1 MSLAGSPVAVQN
13 FKSVQLSYGIYLEG
27 VTSIQDFKPSDM
39 KTTLAAI
46 AFIAMIMMAC
56 GPSREV
62 NVEMVNAQLVKVD
75 TIYRSSDNPKQQL
88 TWRDSDNIE
97 YISIV
102 SMNRSYPLG
111 VVMSML
117 RPR

>member
-1 MSLAGSPVAVQN
+1 
-13 FKSVQLSYGIYLEG
+13 
-27 VTSIQDFKPSDM
+27 M
-39 KTTLAAI
+39 KTILAAL
-46 AFIAMIMMAC
+46 AFIAVIVTAC
-56 GPSREV
+56 GPSREI
-62 NVEMVNAQLVKVD
+62 NVEVVSAQLVKVD

-102 SMNRSYPLG
+102 SMNRSYPVG

>member
-1 MSLAGSPVAVQN
+1 MAIKE
-13 FKSVQLSYGIYLEG
+13 FKQ
-27 VTSIQDFKPSDM
+27 SDM
-39 KTTLAAI
+39 KTALAGI
-46 AFIAMIMMAC
+46 AFIAVIIMAC
-56 GPSREV
+56 GPSKEI

-75 TIYRSSDNPKQQL
+75 TIYRSSENPKQQL

-111 VVMSML
+111 VIMSML

>member
-1 MSLAGSPVAVQN
+1 
-13 FKSVQLSYGIYLEG
+13 
-27 VTSIQDFKPSDM
+27 M
-39 KTTLAAI
+39 KTTLAAL
-46 AFIAMIMMAC
+46 AFVAILAVAC
-56 GPSREV
+56 NPAREI
-62 NVEMVNAQLVKVD
+62 NVEMVNAQLIKVD
-75 TIYRSSDNPKQQL
+75 TIFRSSDNPKQQL

-102 SMNRSYPLG
+102 SMTRSYPVG